1 MRLASSLVRLGVC
14 FAIVL
19 VAAPA
24 WAQEFGGRIGASS
37 SPDQFY
43 FGAHAETAPVIDRVH
58 FRPNAE
64 IGLGNGATLI
74 ALNFE
79 LIYRIP
85 PRRPWRFYLGAGPAL
100 NIVDTDQDT
109 NSEGGFNIVLG
120 VQRERLFF
128 EAKIGALKSPDF
140 KIGVGYVFR

>member
-1 MRLASSLVRLGVC
+1 MRLVSSLVRLVVC
-14 FAIVL
+14 STLVL
-19 VAAPA
+19 IAAPA
-24 WAQEFGGRIGASS
+24 GAQEFGGRIGASS

-79 LIYRIP
+79 LVYRIP
-85 PRRPWRFYLGAGPAL
+85 PRRPWQFYVGAGPAL

-109 NSEGGFNIVLG
+109 SSEGGFNILLG
-120 VQRERLFF
+120 AQRERLFF
-128 EAKIGALKSPDF
+128 EVKIGAIKSPDF

>member
-1 MRLASSLVRLGVC
+1 MRLVTRLVRFVVC
-14 FAIVL
+14 FTVVL

-24 WAQEFGGRIGASS
+24 GAQEFGGRIGASS

-43 FGAHAETAPVIDRVH
+43 FGVHAESAPVIDRLH

-64 IGLGNGATLI
+64 IGLGQGATVI

-79 LIYRIP
+79 LVYRFP
-85 PRRPWRFYLGAGPAL
+85 PRRPWRFYVGGGPAL

-109 NSEGGFNIVLG
+109 ESEGGFNIVLG
-120 VQRERLFF
+120 TQRDRLFF
-128 EAKIGALKSPDF
+128 EVKIGALKSPDF